1 MNPNTIILVTLNLD
15 GINRDK
21 LYENSNLIFDILKWQ
36 IKFA

>member
-15 GINRDK
+15 SINWDK

>member
-1 MNPNTIILVTLNLD
+1 MKPNTIILVTLNLD
-15 GINRDK
+15 SINRDK